1 MCSRGELFFKEIRKD
16 GSCKILLVE
25 GGPDHIELA
34 LRAFEK

>member
-1 MCSRGELFFKEIRKD
+1 MCSRGELFFKGMRKD
-16 GSCKILLVE
+16 GSYKTLLVE